1 MFCHGTIFGSVIV
14 YIASI
19 QMSLK
24 LRILLMFKSMHI
36 DLHLEIDN
44 WWILKTKL
52 YDKRDFFTFPI
63 VNFPFMGSN
72 IRAPQAHGFYI
83 SQLMRYAGAYVKYR
97 AQLLTQKV
105 LKQGYVAPR
114 LKSSLQ
120 KLYGR
125 HHNLLYRIEIFTS
138 MEFFSFVY
146 WYQDLH
152 DLVVYMSYTV
162 GVL

>member
-1 MFCHGTIFGSVIV
+1 MMFCHGTIIGSVIV

-24 LRILLMFKSMHI
+24 LRILLMLKSMHL

-44 WWILKTKL
+44 WGMLKAKL

-63 VNFPFMGSN
+63 VNFPLKGNN
-72 IRAPQAHGFYI
+72 IRAPQAYGVYI
-83 SQLMRYAGAYVKYR
+83 SQLIRYSRAGVQYR

-105 LKQGYVAPR
+105 LKQGYVDPR
-114 LKSSLQ
+114 LKSSIQ

-138 MEFFSFVY
+138 MDIFSFLY
-146 WYQDLH
+146 
-152 DLVVYMSYTV
+152 
-162 GVL
+162 

>member
-1 MFCHGTIFGSVIV
+1 MMFCHGTILGSVVV

-24 LRILLMFKSMHI
+24 LRILLMLKSMHL

-44 WWILKTKL
+44 WGISKTKL

-63 VNFPFMGSN
+63 VNVPFMGSN
-72 IRAPQAHGFYI
+72 IRAPQAHGVYI
-83 SQLMRYAGAYVKYR
+83 SQLIRYSRACVQYR
-97 AQLLTQKV
+97 AQLLTKKV

-138 MEFFSFVY
+138 MDIFSFLY
-146 WYQDLH
+146 
-152 DLVVYMSYTV
+152 
-162 GVL
+162 